1 MKTFILITGR
11 SVMKQARMISMFF
24 ALGVLVFTPMVQGQT
39 KTPEE
44 QIQNAMSA
52 APPSIAKDA
61 TIMDWPA
68 KEGDKLT
75 VLRKGTDAWTCLP
88 DYPGSPGND
97 PMCLDKMW
105 MVWLEAYMT
114 KTEPK
119 LTAPGI
125 GYMLQGGSD
134 ASNTDPF
141 ATAPPAGAQWLTA
154 PPHIMVVLPGKL
166 DPAVFSTD
174 HHSGGPWIMWGGT
187 PYEHL
192 MVPVQEGS
200 K

>member
-1 MKTFILITGR
+1 MKTLILITGR
-11 SVMKQARMISMFF
+11 SVMKQARVIPVFL
-24 ALGVLVFTPMVQGQT
+24 ALGVLVFTQMVQGQP

-44 QIQNAMSA
+44 KIQNTMSA
-52 APPSIAKDA
+52 APSSIAKDA

-68 KEGDKLT
+68 MDWPAKEGDKLT
-75 VLRKGTDAWTCLP
+75 ALRKGTNAWTCLP

-125 GYMLQGGSD
+125 AYMLQGGSD

-154 PPHIMVVLPGKL
+154 
-166 DPAVFSTD
+166 STN
-174 HHSGGPWIMWGGT
+174 SF
-187 PYEHL
+187 
-192 MVPVQEGS
+192 
-200 K
+200 

>member
-1 MKTFILITGR
+1 MKTLILITGR
-11 SVMKQARMISMFF
+11 RVMKQPSMISMLL
-24 ALGVLVFTPMVQGQT
+24 ALGVLFVCTQIVQGQT

-44 QIQNAMSA
+44 KIQNAMSA

-61 TIMDWPA
+61 SIMDWPA
-68 KEGDKLT
+68 EAGGKLT
-75 VLRKGTDAWTCLP
+75 ELRKGTNAWTCLP
-88 DYPGSPGND
+88 DDPSTPTND

-105 MVWLEAYMT
+105 MVWLQAWMS

-119 LTAPGI
+119 ITAPGI
-125 GYMLQGGSD
+125 GYMLQGGSH

-141 ATAPPAGAQWLTA
+141 ATEPPAGQQWLIA
-154 PPHIMVVLPGKL
+154 PPHTMVVVPGKL
-166 DPAVFSTD
+166 DPAVFSSD
-174 HHSGGPWIMWGGT
+174 PHSGGPWVMWGGT

-192 MVPVQEGS
+192 MVPV